1 MGICTTSVSCCSN
14 ALYPAAKGSQ
24 YRSNL
29 FVQFVY
35 KSILKLVLF
44 PCMNMLVLGL
54 LVALL
59 NQTKYHMQ
67 RPNVELDSHTN
78 KIVLMPTA
86 RIGNCTRLPDVSTN
100 QREHH
105 SNNMWIGKD
114 KKPYPVLETWF
125 RQLESTTICSLGER
139 P

>member
-1 MGICTTSVSCCSN
+1 MGICTTSVSCYSN
-14 ALYPAAKGSQ
+14 AIYPAANRSQ

-29 FVQFVY
+29 FIQFVY
-35 KSILKLVLF
+35 KSLLKLVPL

-67 RPNVELDSHTN
+67 TPNVELDSHSN
-78 KIVLMPTA
+78 KIVHMPTT

-100 QREHH
+100 QS

-125 RQLESTTICSLGER
+125 LQLESTTICSLGER